1 MSNKRKL
8 GEGAAVV
15 ALAATLAA
23 TACDG
28 KGSEIDRQ
36 REECFA
42 DHVTTEQLGDEI
54 GPRIITLY
62 RTLGQAVPVLEEEG
76 RTRVDYAQV
85 YSDIEALKNADI
97 QLGDYEQSLVDAILG
112 AYDADGCTAEHE
124 REL

>member
-42 DHVTTEQLGDEI
+42 DHWFSQI
-54 GPRIITLY
+54 S
-62 RTLGQAVPVLEEEG
+62 QSA
-76 RTRVDYAQV
+76 
-85 YSDIEALKNADI
+85 KAD
-97 QLGDYEQSLVDAILG
+97 
-112 AYDADGCTAEHE
+112 DADA
-124 REL
+124 